1 MSPAGGGI
9 QAWIFTTTLATPADV
24 IPPTGTIYPAI
35 GVTMNANWTN
45 DGLSVHMSA
54 YAAGSQGDQPRTAY
68 SFPPPT
74 IDPNAPGLAFNLDRT
89 NLNLLSQPRTSMHRI
104 DLLTPGAVLNVGADV
119 DPVFQPRSQG
129 INPNFGIAGLYPDH
143 LLRLDGL
150 SFRFRDANSPN
161 TNLGIVGSVGFAAS
175 PLNLSFFEGGICVN
189 FPTLFSFLFAAG
201 TTDAGGL
208 FQTTAFPFPITGTGL
223 MRIPSLSYQAATLP
237 LAGKVKFSN
246 GAGHDH
252 PF

>member
-1 MSPAGGGI
+1 MGVVAEDPTNPFSAALNPQHAQWNQPDPNNDLIRIGPFLSPAGGGI

-54 YAAGSQGDQPRTAY
+54 YAAGTQGDQPRTAY

-89 NLNLLSQPRTSMHRI
+89 NGNLLSQPRTSMHRI

-161 TNLGIVGSVGFAAS
+161 TNLGIVGSIGFAAS
-175 PLNLSFFEGGICVN
+175 PLNLSFFGGKEKDLTVR
-189 FPTLFSFLFAAG
+189 
-201 TTDAGGL
+201 D
-208 FQTTAFPFPITGTGL
+208 
-223 MRIPSLSYQAATLP
+223 
-237 LAGKVKFSN
+237 
-246 GAGHDH
+246 GA
-252 PF
+252 